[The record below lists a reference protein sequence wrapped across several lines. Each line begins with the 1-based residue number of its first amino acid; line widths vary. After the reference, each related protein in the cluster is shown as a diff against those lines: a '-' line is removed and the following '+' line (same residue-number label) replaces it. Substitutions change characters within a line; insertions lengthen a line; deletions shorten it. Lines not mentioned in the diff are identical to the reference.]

1 MDNRKRRGH
10 IESLIGKI
18 FILSLFLVLI
28 VNLLLPD
35 KEQSEE
41 ENRVLETLPAP
52 SLTSVLN
59 WDFM

>member
-1 MDNRKRRGH
+1 MDNRKRRGR

-28 VNLLLPD
+28 VNLIVPD

-41 ENRVLETLPAP
+41 ENRMLETMPH
-52 SLTSVLN
+52 
-59 WDFM
+59 